1 MSMTDALIVALR
13 RARRAGVASSIYL
26 TEHQTDQLLE
36 EMGTRRDRRM
46 TRRPPVDRFD
56 GVPVYP
62 DKDVGMV
69 VYSSTADGHS
79 GLVLL

>member
-36 EMGTRRDRRM
+36 EMGTRRM